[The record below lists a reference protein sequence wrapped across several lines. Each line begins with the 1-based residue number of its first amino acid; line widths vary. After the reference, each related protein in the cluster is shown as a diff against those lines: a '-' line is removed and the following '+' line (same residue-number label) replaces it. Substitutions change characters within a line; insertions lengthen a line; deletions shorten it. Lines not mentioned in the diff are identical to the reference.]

1 MRVITPR
8 GVCTLTE
15 LARQLEC
22 SPSALYR
29 YLEYRGCAW
38 HLKSL
43 DESGLAQWRDVVW
56 RRAVEKDGLVRQKR
70 GTPVY
75 DERGELFADSITDAA
90 KQLGCSRANLLYN
103 NYLRPHRYGMQLK
116 RRPPYQSVL
125 HTLSVVGPGGRR
137 WPSVQHAAQELGV
150 QANTIYRASRRDGDR
165 AFILLRTPR
174 PRRQEAS

>member
-8 GVCTLTE
+8 GVYTLTE

-22 SPSALYR
+22 SIAALYR

-38 HLKSL
+38 HLKPL
-43 DESGLAQWRDVVW
+43 DEECYNDWRGKVHQ
-56 RRAVEKDGLVRQKR
+56 AVPERDRPFRQR
-70 GTPVY
+70 IPVY

-90 KQLGCSRANLLYN
+90 KQLRCSVANLLYN

-125 HTLSVVGPGGRR
+125 CTLPVVGPGGRR

-174 PRRQEAS
+174 ARRQEAS